1 MTRYAIFRLCP
12 RGVDYLGT
20 VEADSRAAAEDVAE
34 RQWTVDVEAGEEL
47 SIEEDEEDEYTEWS
61 TDQ

>member
-1 MTRYAIFRLCP
+1 MTSYACFRTCP

-20 VEADSRAAAEDVAE
+20 VEADSMTEAEEAAE
-34 RQWTVDVEAGEEL
+34 RRWTVDREAGEEL
-47 SIEEDEEDEYTEWS
+47 SIEEE